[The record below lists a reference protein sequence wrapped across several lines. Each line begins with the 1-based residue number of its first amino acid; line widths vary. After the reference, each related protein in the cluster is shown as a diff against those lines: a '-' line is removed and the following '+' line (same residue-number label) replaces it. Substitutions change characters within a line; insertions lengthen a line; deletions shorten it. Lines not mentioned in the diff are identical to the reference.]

1 MACAV
6 VCAVTVFSGLTV
18 IAADAPLAS
27 IVNKEIA
34 RRNARMQE
42 ARALMTE
49 GGLLYGKG
57 EYDQAASAYRQAW
70 DVLPDSPMSAELRM
84 QARDGY
90 SLAAVAQAEKLA
102 GTGHYTEARALLSSV
117 LAEDFDPDNESAL
130 VLQKRLDDPD
140 RYEPALTPQHVEN
153 VAKVERQL
161 RLGSGFITLGDYD
174 SAIAEFGRVLTI
186 DPYNQAA
193 RRGME
198 RAEQLKSEY
207 FDTARDHKRAKM
219 LAGVNREWEEGIPVN
234 DLAALFGTQTGGL
247 GVLGGGKED
256 LLTKIRTM
264 IIPLVDLQGASL
276 EEVVEFLRIR
286 SRELDPLKRGVSFVL
301 KVSPDLAAKPV
312 SMTMVSVPIEEV
324 LRYATDMTGTVY
336 RADEYAITITSRTEK
351 STTLI
356 TRSYRVPPG
365 FLENAPAGAAPAA
378 APADPFAAAGPG
390 SAPGFA
396 GLQIHRMGAREF
408 LEQRGVTFPE
418 GASASYTPGAN
429 LLIVLNTAENLTLVD
444 SLVEDASSAAPK
456 QVEIQVKM
464 IEVSESR
471 LQELGFDWLLGQF
484 NVPGSN
490 KIFASGGTS
499 GNQSNT
505 APSGADFP
513 ITTPGTG
520 FIPVGVNPITAGL
533 RSSGGILGKPSIDGL
548 LGHVQTPAI
557 DSRSPGVFAVSG
569 VFTDP
574 QFQVVLRALSQSKG
588 VDLMAAPSIV
598 TKSGQRANISIVRE
612 FIYPTEFDPPQIPQ
626 TIGQVPLGQNT
637 FLIAEAPPINPVTPS
652 TPTAFEKR
660 DVGMTLEV
668 EPVISADNT
677 TVDLNLSPS
686 DVEFE
691 GFIDYGSP
699 IKFTGSMAPTDEI
712 ATENHIFQPVF
723 RSNKVTTSVSVWDG
737 NTIVIGGVMYET
749 KENIN
754 DKVPILGSIPILGRA
769 FQSKVAQLKRKNVI
783 FFVSARVIDPSG
795 NSVRPSAA
803 PPAAAA
809 R

>member
-1 MACAV
+1 MA
-6 VCAVTVFSGLTV
+6 VFSGVALVFAETPLT
-18 IAADAPLAS
+18 S
-27 IVNKEIA
+27 IVSKEIA

-42 ARALMTE
+42 ARALITE
-49 GGLLYGKG
+49 GGILYGKG

-70 DVLPDSPMSAELRM
+70 DVLPDSPMSSELRM

-90 SLAAVAQAEKLA
+90 SLAAVAQAEQLA
-102 GTGHYTEARALLSSV
+102 ATGRYTEARALLSSV
-117 LAEDFDPDNESAL
+117 LAEDFDPDNKSAL

-153 VAKVERQL
+153 VAKVEKQL
-161 RLGSGFITLGDYD
+161 RLASGFTTLGDYN
-174 SAIAEFGRVLTI
+174 SAIAEYHRVLII

-207 FDTARDHKRAKM
+207 FDTARDHTRAKL
-219 LAGVNREWEEGIPVN
+219 LAGVDREWEDRIPPT
-234 DLAALFGTQTGGL
+234 DLATLFGTQYGGM
-247 GVLGGGKED
+247 GVLGGAKEN

-276 EEVVEFLRIR
+276 EEVVEFLRVR

-301 KVSPDLAAKPV
+301 KVSPDLASKPV
-312 SMTMVSVPIEEV
+312 SLTMVSVPIEEV
-324 LRYATDMTGTVY
+324 LRYVTEMTGTVY
-336 RADEYAITITSRTEK
+336 RADEYAITITSRSEK
-351 STTLI
+351 SSTLV

-378 APADPFAAAGPG
+378 AAPADPFAAPAAG
-390 SAPGFA
+390 STPGFT

-408 LEQRGVTFPE
+408 LEQRGVSFPE
-418 GASASYTPGAN
+418 GASASYIPGAN
-429 LLIVLNTAENLTLVD
+429 LLVVLNTVENLTLVD
-444 SLVEDASSAAPK
+444 SLVDDASSAAPK

-471 LQELGFDWLLGQF
+471 FQELGFDWLLGQF
-484 NVPGSN
+484 NVPGSDR
-490 KIFASGGTS
+490 IFASGGTT
-499 GNQSNT
+499 GNQSDT
-505 APSGADFP
+505 APAAKDFP
-513 ITTPGTG
+513 FTTPGSG
-520 FIPVGVNPITAGL
+520 NIPIGVNPITAGL
-533 RSSGGILGKPSIDGL
+533 RSSGAILGKPSIDGL

-557 DSRSPGVFAVSG
+557 ESRSPGVFAVSG

-626 TIGQVPLGQNT
+626 TVGQVPLGQNT
-637 FLIAEAPPINPVTPS
+637 FLITTAPPINPVTPS

-660 DVGMTLEV
+660 DVGFTLEV

-677 TVDLNLSPS
+677 TVDLSLTPS

-699 IKFTGSMAPTDEI
+699 IKFTGSQAPTDEI
-712 ATENHIFQPVF
+712 ATPNHIFQPVF

-749 KENIN
+749 KEDIK
-754 DKVPILGSIPILGRA
+754 DKVPILGNIPILGRA
-769 FQSKVAQLKRKNVI
+769 FSSKVSQLQRKNVI

-795 NSVRPSAA
+795 NRVHPPVLPS
-803 PPAAAA
+803 AAAA